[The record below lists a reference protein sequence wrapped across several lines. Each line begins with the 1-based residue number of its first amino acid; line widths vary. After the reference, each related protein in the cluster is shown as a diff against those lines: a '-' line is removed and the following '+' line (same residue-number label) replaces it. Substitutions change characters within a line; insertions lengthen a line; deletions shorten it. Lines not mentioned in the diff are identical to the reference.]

1 MENESNKSKFEGM
14 FMGANLKGAQIIVA
28 NESGGTVVYHQ
39 HAAPKVERIHFPLD
53 GTEAQGREVFQKL
66 IDKKFI
72 APDSDEE
79 SFLFVMGYKAEIN
92 GEVKQIVWLSTKQMA
107 REFVTMKNQ
116 KAINSKQLKMETLK
130 EMTEKLFVKDG
141 KPLKLANNKSVE
153 SLELDELKEI
163 FRPKATTN

>member
-79 SFLFVMGYKAEIN
+79 SFLFVMGYKAC
-92 GEVKQIVWLSTKQMA
+92 
-107 REFVTMKNQ
+107 
-116 KAINSKQLKMETLK
+116 
-130 EMTEKLFVKDG
+130 
-141 KPLKLANNKSVE
+141 
-153 SLELDELKEI
+153 I
-163 FRPKATTN
+163 F

>member
-116 KAINSKQLKMETLK
+116 KAINSKQLKMGMLE

-141 KPLKLANNKSVE
+141 C
-153 SLELDELKEI
+153 I
-163 FRPKATTN
+163 C